1 MLGVAL
7 SDNEKQVMELVVAGM
22 RDREIGMILDVK
34 PRTVTHRIWSV
45 CNKLGAET
53 RAQAAV
59 IYARNG
65 EG

>member
-1 MLGVAL
+1 VKLTEK
-7 SDNEKQVMELVVAGM
+7 EKQVMELLVQGK
-22 RDREIGMILDVK
+22 RDREIGLLLGVR

-59 IYARNG
+59 IFARDG
-65 EG
+65 TR